1 MKQEDNWSAKFRE
14 KMSDYSLSAPDE
26 VWEELEK
33 ELSSAKIV
41 KIRYCRLRA
50 IAAVILLFLL
60 SSVGVYIIM
69 NTAEEKDYPVE
80 LSGRVFCL
88 LMRVLYRTYLLKKNI
103 LLRIMI

>member
-69 NTAEEKDYPVE
+69 NTSEEKVFPV
-80 LSGRVFCL
+80 
-88 LMRVLYRTYLLKKNI
+88 
-103 LLRIMI
+103 

>member
-80 LSGRVFCL
+80 LSES
-88 LMRVLYRTYLLKKNI
+88 I
-103 LLRIMI
+103 LPVDESFIPDLPLSLIHI